1 MAMVVEA
8 VVRVGAAVDAGLLLP
23 PSSLPLSLEWRPPFP
38 FFFFGARLSLHT
50 LIL

>member
-1 MAMVVEA
+1 MVVVA
-8 VVRVGAAVDAGLLLP
+8 VVRVGAAVDAGLL
-23 PSSLPLSLEWRPPFP
+23 PSSSLLLSLERRPPFP